1 MPLTKVASSM
11 LASGDS
17 GSGGS
22 AGKNYI
28 SSYNNNSCNG
38 DFESG
43 SISGWSVFSVSSITN
58 GLPSGAPSIIS
69 SPGVNDPALSL
80 LSSGQLAGQYSLQAA
95 FPTTA
100 IREGFI
106 SDIFTIDSQ
115 DQAKVLTF
123 TFYYQLASSSG
134 AVNFSGTASNAFI
147 VAIYDVTN
155 STVTPTWIQPAGV
168 YSMTQSSGAGI
179 ATGTFQTT
187 SNSTQYRFAIL
198 CASVTGWTGSATLK
212 FDDFSLGPLTAPI
225 GAPVNDW
232 VDRGLITLTA
242 VTANPSK
249 GTTSIDKVLMRRVG
263 DSAQFLYNYAQTAAG
278 ASAGT
283 GDYLFS
289 LPAGMSIDTS
299 KIQLVSGGFIRSGNT
314 RIGSG
319 TVSITTSGTTGNVD
333 VYPYSATQ
341 VILYVSG
348 AQDTTGAISS
358 AVDEAVGS
366 GVFPTTTVSSSYKFT
381 FTVPIVGW
389 SSNVQMSNDTDTRVV
404 AAILGPST
412 SISVASGATSV
423 IYTGIPVVLD
433 THGAFSSG
441 TTYTVPVS
449 GAYRISARSSFNATA
464 GAGQSQAIVRLF
476 KNGTNFK
483 VIGHRDVLAAEASGV
498 TSYINGST
506 IVNLIAGETLTFS
519 PFQDSGVA
527 RSSCQLVD
535 LSINRLSGPSV
546 VAATETV
553 AASYSAST
561 SASSSTSQ
569 AINFDLKEYDTH
581 NAVTPGV
588 NWRYTAP
595 VSGTYLVTIYVNAS
609 AGTASYFNIY
619 KNSIST
625 IYKSIGYANTTTVG
639 SGATSLKLNA
649 GDYIGIYTSASFP
662 YFGNA
667 SLNTQNTSHITII
680 RTGN

>member
-11 LASGDS
+11 LAGGAS

-22 AGKNYI
+22 TGKNYI
-28 SSYNNNSCNG
+28 SSYNGNPCNG

-43 SISGWSVFSVSSITN
+43 SILGWSVFSVSSITN
-58 GLPSGAPSIIS
+58 GLPSGAPTTIAAGGSNPDITLV
-69 SPGVNDPALSL
+69 SPGS
-80 LSSGQLAGQYSLQAA
+80 QLAGQYSLQAS
-95 FPTTA
+95 FPTTSQYK
-100 IREGFI
+100 GFI
-106 SDIFTIDSQ
+106 TEVFTIDAQ
-115 DQAKVLTF
+115 DRAQVLTF
-123 TFYYQLASSSG
+123 GFHYQLTSSASN
-134 AVNFSGTASNAFI
+134 VNFSGTSSNTFIVSVYAVDGSNAG
-147 VAIYDVTN
+147 
-155 STVTPTWIQPAGV
+155 WIQPAGV
-168 YSMTQSSGAGI
+168 YSMTQSSGAGF
-179 ATGTFQTT
+179 ATGTFQTYSDT
-187 SNSTQYRFAIL
+187 TQYRFAIL
-198 CASVTGWTGSATLK
+198 CFNNPTTTSATVT
-212 FDDFSLGPLTAPI
+212 FDDFSVGPTVVVN
-225 GAPVNDW
+225 GTPVTDW
-232 VDRGLITLTA
+232 QTYTPTVVGMT
-242 VTANPSK
+242 VSS
-249 GTTSIDKVLMRRVG
+249 TSYCQWRRVG
-263 DSAQFLYNYAQTAAG
+263 DSIQIEARFSNSAVSASTLSVSLPFNYVIDTNKISVNGVVGHATAQVGVGSVLRFNVLGTG
-278 ASAGT
+278 AGT
-283 GDYLFS
+283 TLTFGPNLS
-289 LPAGMSIDTS
+289 N
-299 KIQLVSGGFIRSGNT
+299 GN
-314 RIGSG
+314 
-319 TVSITTSGTTGNVD
+319 GNALLA
-333 VYPYSATQ
+333 ATDN
-341 VILYVSG
+341 LSFF
-348 AQDTTGAISS
+348 AQ
-358 AVDEAVGS
+358 
-366 GVFPTTTVSSSYKFT
+366 
-381 FTVPIVGW
+381 VPITGF
-389 SSNVQMSNDTDTRVV
+389 SSNVQISSDTDTRVV

-412 SISVASGATSV
+412 SISVSSGATGV

-476 KNGTNFK
+476 KNGTLFK

-519 PFQDSGVA
+519 PFQDSGVT
-527 RSSCQLVD
+527 RTSCQLVD

-546 VAATETV
+546 VAASETV
-553 AASYSAST
+553 AASYWAST

-569 AINFDLKEYDTH
+569 AINFDTREYDTH

-595 VSGTYLVTIYVNAS
+595 VSGTYLVSIYVNAT
-609 AGTASYFNIY
+609 AGTPSYFNIY
-619 KNSIST
+619 KNSTST
-625 IYKSIGYANTTTVG
+625 IYKSIGYATTTTVG